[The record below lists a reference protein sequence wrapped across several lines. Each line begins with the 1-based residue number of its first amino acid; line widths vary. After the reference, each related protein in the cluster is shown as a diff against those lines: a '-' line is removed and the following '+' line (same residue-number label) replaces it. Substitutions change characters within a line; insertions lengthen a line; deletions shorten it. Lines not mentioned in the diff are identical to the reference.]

1 MEKISRKNFH
11 KTVDK
16 QKKQCYY
23 VAIGY
28 PRRVCLEDKNMSCCK
43 DKSIARLN
51 KIEGQIRGVKEMISS
66 DRYCEDVIIQ
76 LSAINAAITA
86 TAKEI
91 LYNHISH
98 CVVDAIKAGD
108 DTEAVQN
115 LLEAIDKFAKM
126 K

>member
-1 MEKISRKNFH
+1 
-11 KTVDK
+11 
-16 QKKQCYY
+16 
-23 VAIGY
+23 
-28 PRRVCLEDKNMSCCK
+28 MSCCK

-66 DRYCEDVIIQ
+66 DRHCEDVIIQ

-91 LYNHISH
+91 LDNHISH